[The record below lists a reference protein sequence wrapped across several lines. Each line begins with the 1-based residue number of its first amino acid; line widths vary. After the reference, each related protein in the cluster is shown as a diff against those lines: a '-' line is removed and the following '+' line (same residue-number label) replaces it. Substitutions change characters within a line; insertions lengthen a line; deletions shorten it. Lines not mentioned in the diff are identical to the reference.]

1 MCAWGRAPSRPGT
14 SALWHGIHKA
24 GDGRPRMLARMEG
37 TSTVGDALPALPD
50 SALVYE
56 DADMVVVE
64 KPAGLLSVP
73 GRGEAGKDNLT
84 ARVQARWADALVV
97 HRLDQATSGLMAFG
111 RGAAAQR
118 ALSVAFAE
126 RRVYKRYEAVVH
138 GLLVG
143 DEGDVALPLMVDWP
157 NRPRQIV
164 HLSEGKPALTRWR
177 VAARSGP
184 GEPARTHV
192 LLEPVTGR
200 SHQLRVHMQALGHA
214 IVGDELYGPQ
224 PPHTGRLLLHAAA
237 LHLPHPSRHE
247 VLRFSSRVPFTLGY
261 SDPDIPRTL
270 EPACT

>member
-1 MCAWGRAPSRPGT
+1 MCAVHPGSSRPAAGG
-14 SALWHGIHKA
+14 LWHGIHKGA
-24 GDGRPRMLARMEG
+24 DILRHMNGEADF
-37 TSTVGDALPALPD
+37 
-50 SALVYE
+50 ALVHE
-56 DADMVVVE
+56 EAEMLVVD

-84 ARVQARWADALVV
+84 TRVQARWPDALVV
-97 HRLDQATSGLMAFG
+97 HRLDQATSGLIVFG

-138 GLLVG
+138 GLVASN
-143 DEGDVALPLMVDWP
+143 EGDVALPLMVDWP

-164 HLSEGKPALTRWR
+164 DLHSGKPALTRWR
-177 VAARSGP
+177 VAARSSAT
-184 GEPARTHV
+184 EDTRTHV

-224 PPHTGRLLLHAAA
+224 PPHNGRLLLHAAE
-237 LHLPHPSRHE
+237 LHLPHPSRPE
-247 VLRFSSRVPFTLGY
+247 VLRFTSPVPFALDDTLGY
-261 SDPDIPRTL
+261 SDPSPSHPST
-270 EPACT
+270 PSCT